1 MVGSGV
7 VLVVDDEPGI
17 RNFLVKILGPRCKVI
32 DEAGDTKQASR
43 KRADSLSILTK
54 NCSLNYLI
62 LLPSWIGM
70 SVAQAQ

>member
-17 RNFLVKILGPRCKVI
+17 RNFLVKIRGPRCKVI
-32 DEAGDTKQASR
+32 NEAADTKEACR